1 MPLSILENNIN
12 NTVTA
17 PDIKQMLE
25 NGMTNYWQDRS
36 ESYSD
41 QNMAQLFSDKKVA
54 WESLI
59 FGQVT
64 ENRRL
69 DILDIGT
76 GPGFFAFLSALR
88 GHNVTAADMSPD
100 MLEKAAE
107 NARLVGADINFKQ
120 VGRMLPFENKSF
132 DLIMS
137 RDVTWTL
144 TDPEEQLRHW
154 ADKLKVGGTMVYFDS
169 EWYYYLKD
177 IKYRKELEENRRK
190 VKENGGFS
198 YGKAKSME
206 NLALSLP
213 MTYKNRPVWDREF
226 WRAQNGFECEIY
238 ENINQYV
245 YNEKEQMQYE
255 LFPEFFA
262 VIRRTH

>member
-1 MPLSILENNIN
+1 
-12 NTVTA
+12 
-17 PDIKQMLE
+17 
-25 NGMTNYWQDRS
+25 
-36 ESYSD
+36 
-41 QNMAQLFSDKKVA
+41 
-54 WESLI
+54 
-59 FGQVT
+59 
-64 ENRRL
+64 
-69 DILDIGT
+69 
-76 GPGFFAFLSALR
+76 
-88 GHNVTAADMSPD
+88 
-100 MLEKAAE
+100 
-107 NARLVGADINFKQ
+107 
-120 VGRMLPFENKSF
+120 MLPFENKSF